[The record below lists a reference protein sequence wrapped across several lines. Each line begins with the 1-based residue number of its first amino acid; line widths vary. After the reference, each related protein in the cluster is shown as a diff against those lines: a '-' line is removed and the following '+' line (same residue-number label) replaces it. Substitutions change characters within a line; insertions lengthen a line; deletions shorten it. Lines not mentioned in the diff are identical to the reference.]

1 MLKSSMMAGVAGLT
15 LLAASSALAG
25 TLVPVTP
32 FPGAATTIVFGIN
45 DDGVIAGSYRD
56 SDGIEH
62 GFFGPLNGTYTSFD
76 YGGTSS
82 GTEPRALNDDGAI
95 VGFATDP
102 NFAVGQEF
110 LREADGTLK
119 TFKKDGAPLDGIAQG
134 IAKKEHS
141 TGDYIDP
148 NTFVRT
154 GYLAKDGKYK
164 SDLNLGFDVTRTSP
178 RAIAS
183 NGAIAGF
190 YDDDVGAMHGF
201 IDNAG
206 TVLVVDADDSGT
218 TVLEGLNKKGLATG
232 QIVDSGGAQHSFTY
246 DSTTGKFKSIDVPD
260 GSTFQQAWGVNNE
273 GQVAV
278 STSVASYIYCTKKSD
293 CPAGAIDIPEGK
305 TWSGKPGS
313 ALHYDANGRTGAHPA
328 KIVHPISGAAQ

>member
-1 MLKSSMMAGVAGLT
+1 MRKALLLAGTAGLA
-15 LLAASSALAG
+15 LLAFSSVQAG

-32 FPGAATTIVFGIN
+32 FPGATTTIVFGIN

-82 GTEPRALNDDGAI
+82 GTEPRALNDDGVI

-110 LREADGTLK
+110 LRETDGSLK
-119 TFKKDGAPLDGIAQG
+119 TFKKDHTPLDGIAQG
-134 IAKKEHS
+134 ITKREHS

-164 SDLNLGFDVTRTSP
+164 SDLDLGFDVTRTSP
-178 RAIAS
+178 RALAS
-183 NGAIAGF
+183 DGTIAGF
-190 YDDDVGAMHGF
+190 FDDADGLMHGF
-201 IDNAG
+201 IDDNG
-206 TVLVVDADDSGT
+206 VVQVIDADDSGT
-218 TVLEGLNKKGLATG
+218 TVLEGLNKKGLAAG
-232 QIVDSGGAQHSFTY
+232 QIVDAGGSQHSFTY
-246 DSTTGKFKSIDVPD
+246 DSSTATFKSIDIPD
-260 GSTFQQAWGVNNE
+260 GSTFQQAWGVNDL

-278 STSVASYIYCTKKSD
+278 STSIQSYIYCTKKRD
-293 CPAGAIDIPEGK
+293 CPAGAIAVPDGK
-305 TWSGKPGS
+305 TWQAKPGA
-313 ALHYDANGRTGAHPA
+313 ALHYDSNGRTGAHPG

>member
-1 MLKSSMMAGVAGLT
+1 MRKALLLAGTAGLA
-15 LLAASSALAG
+15 LLAFSSVQAG

-32 FPGAATTIVFGIN
+32 FPGATTTIVFGIN

-82 GTEPRALNDDGAI
+82 GTEPRALNDDGVI

-110 LREADGTLK
+110 LRETDGSLK
-119 TFKKDGAPLDGIAQG
+119 TFKKDHAPLDGIAQG
-134 IAKKEHS
+134 ITKREHS

-164 SDLNLGFDVTRTSP
+164 SDVDLGITVTRTSP
-178 RAIAS
+178 RAINSAKTL
-183 NGAIAGF
+183 GGF
-190 YDDDVGAMHGF
+190 YDDSDGLMHGF
-201 IDNAG
+201 IYKDG
-206 TVLVVDADDSGT
+206 VTQVVDFDASGT
-218 TVLEGLNKKGLATG
+218 TALEGLNKKELAAGQYTG
-232 QIVDSGGAQHSFTY
+232 SDGQPHAFTY
-246 DSTTGKFKSIDVPD
+246 DNATATFKSIDIPD
-260 GSTFQQAWGVNNE
+260 GSTFQQAWGVNDL

-278 STSVASYIYCTKKSD
+278 STSIQSYIYCTKKKD
-293 CPAGAIDIPEGK
+293 CPAGAITVPDGK
-305 TWSGKPGS
+305 TWQAKPGA
-313 ALHYDANGRTGAHPA
+313 ALHYDSNGRTGVHPG

>member
-1 MLKSSMMAGVAGLT
+1 MMAGVAGLT

-32 FPGAATTIVFGIN
+32 FPGATTTIVFGIN

-110 LREADGTLK
+110 LRETDGTIK
-119 TFKKDGAPLDGIAQG
+119 TFKKDGTPLDGIAQG
-134 IAKKEHS
+134 VTKKEKS

-178 RAIAS
+178 RALAS
-183 NGAIAGF
+183 NGNTAGF

-206 TVLVVDADDSGT
+206 VVQVVDFDSSGT
-218 TVLEGLNKKGLATG
+218 TVLEGLNRKGLAAGQYTG
-232 QIVDSGGAQHSFTY
+232 SDGEPHAFTY
-246 DSTTGKFKSIDVPD
+246 DSTTAKFKSIDVPD
-260 GSTFQQAWGVNNE
+260 GSVFQQAWGVNDE

-278 STSVASYIYCTKKSD
+278 STDVASYIYCTKKKV

-305 TWSGKPGS
+305 TWSAKPGS
-313 ALHYDANGRTGAHPA
+313 ALHYDSNGRTGARPA